1 MIRILFETI
10 RKAYQALV
18 VILKRTFMSGLIVLL
33 PTAIT
38 YWIASWIFKTIYNPA
53 DGWLSA
59 KLKSI
64 NALSNSYIA
73 EDTLIAIISKLSVII
88 VIICITI
95 GIGIVAQGYIIGR
108 FVKFGEY
115 LVSKIPILNKIYHAS
130 KEVIGTILGSRDDYF
145 SKVVIVPYPNDKT
158 YAIGLL
164 VKESEQSFENI
175 TDEKLIPVFVPST
188 PNPTSGYV
196 LLYPEKKIT
205 HTQMSIEEGFK
216 FIISCGVI
224 TPSSVLTKKS
234 STDKIKKK

>member
-1 MIRILFETI
+1 MIAILFETI
-10 RKAYQALV
+10 RKTYQTIV
-18 VILKRTFMSGLIVLL
+18 SILKKTFMSGLIVLL

-53 DGWLSA
+53 DGWLSS

-64 NALSNSYIA
+64 NLLSNPYIA
-73 EDTLIAIISKLSVII
+73 EDTLIAVISKLSMEVIF
-88 VIICITI
+88 IICITI
-95 GIGIVAQGYIIGR
+95 GIGIIAQGYIMGR

-115 LVSKIPILNKIYHAS
+115 LVSKIPVLNKIYHAS

-164 VKESEQSFENI
+164 VKESEKTFESI
-175 TDEKLIPVFVPST
+175 TDQKLIPVFVPST

-196 LLYPEKKIT
+196 LLYPEKNNT
-205 HTQMSIEEGFK
+205 Y
-216 FIISCGVI
+216 
-224 TPSSVLTKKS
+224 
-234 STDKIKKK
+234 